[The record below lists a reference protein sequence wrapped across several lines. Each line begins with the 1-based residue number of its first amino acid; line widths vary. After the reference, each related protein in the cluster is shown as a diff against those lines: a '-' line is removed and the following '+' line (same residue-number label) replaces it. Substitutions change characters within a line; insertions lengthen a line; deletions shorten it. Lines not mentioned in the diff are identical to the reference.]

1 MEFIARDVGDLEEVA
16 QIVLDKIGKPSVV
29 LLDAEMGAGKTT
41 FVAALCK
48 KLGTL
53 DSVSSPTFSLV
64 NIYRTESGQEVIH
77 IDLYRLESTDE
88 FLEAGMEEYLH
99 HDQWVFIEWPEL
111 ALPFLDGSS
120 VRISIEEIDG
130 GKRKIT
136 IL

>member
-16 QIVLDKIGKPSVV
+16 QTVLDKIGKPSVV

-99 HDQWVFIEWPEL
+99 QDQWVFIEWPEL

>member
-16 QIVLDKIGKPSVV
+16 QTVLDKIGKPSVV
-29 LLDAEMGAGKTT
+29 LLDAEMGTGKTT

-48 KLGTL
+48 RLGTL

-99 HDQWVFIEWPEL
+99 QDQWVFIEWPEL

>member
-111 ALPFLDGSS
+111 ALPFLEGTG

>member
-16 QIVLDKIGKPSVV
+16 QNVLDKIGKPSVV
-29 LLDAEMGAGKTT
+29 LLDAEMGTGKTT

-48 KLGTL
+48 RLGTL

-64 NIYRTESGQEVIH
+64 NIYRTESGHEVVH

-111 ALPFLDGSS
+111 ALPFLDGSY
-120 VRISIEEIDG
+120 VRIYIEEIGD

>member
-16 QIVLDKIGKPSVV
+16 QTVLDKIGKPSVV

-111 ALPFLDGSS
+111 ALPFLEGTG